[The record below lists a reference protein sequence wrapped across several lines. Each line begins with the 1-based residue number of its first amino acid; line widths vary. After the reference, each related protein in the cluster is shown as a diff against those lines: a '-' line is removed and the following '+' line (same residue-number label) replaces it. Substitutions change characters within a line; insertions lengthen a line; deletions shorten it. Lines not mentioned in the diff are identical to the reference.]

1 MKKTLKVLLAVVIT
15 PIALFLIL
23 TLLLYCPPVQK
34 WAVEKAAQVASKK
47 TGMRITVEQLRL
59 SFPLDLRLQGL
70 KALQPND
77 SLPGKTDTI
86 ADVRSLTT
94 HVQMLPLLSGRVE
107 VDWLTFKGLRMN
119 TDQLIGDLRIKADL
133 ERLHLVSHGVSLGEE
148 RAKVNLADIR
158 GGYIDVALG
167 DTMPKDTA
175 KKEVLWKIDVD
186 RLQLAHTD
194 FRLHL
199 PGDTMSVKAHFG
211 EATARR
217 AVLQLKDNTY
227 KVGALDW
234 HDGALAYDQN
244 FVPRAKRGFDATH
257 ISLSDLHLGID
268 SFCYAANT
276 IDLRIRA
283 AHFAEQSG
291 MRVNTLKGTF
301 HTDST
306 RLALED
312 FHLTMPETD
321 LKGTFR
327 MDMNAF
333 ADRHPGQMLARL
345 AGHTALGDLRPF
357 LASLPADVVG
367 ALPKSR
373 ITVKG
378 QLTGNL
384 QRATLQNIHLR
395 MDRHFDLTA
404 TGRVESA
411 SSTVR
416 WRMARS
422 FPRRRLRAPR

>member
-1 MKKTLKVLLAVVIT
+1 MKKMLKVLLAVVIT

-34 WAVEKAAQVASKK
+34 WAVEKAAQVASEK

-107 VDWLTFKGLRMN
+107 VDWLTFKGLRIN
-119 TDQLIGDLRIKADL
+119 TNQLIGDLRIKADL
-133 ERLHLVSHGVSLGEE
+133 ERLHLVSHGVSLGKE

-211 EATARR
+211 EATAQR

-244 FVPRAKRGFDATH
+244 FVPRAKRGFDAAH

-276 IDLRIRA
+276 KYIY
-283 AHFAEQSG
+283 
-291 MRVNTLKGTF
+291 TC
-301 HTDST
+301 
-306 RLALED
+306 
-312 FHLTMPETD
+312 
-321 LKGTFR
+321 
-327 MDMNAF
+327 
-333 ADRHPGQMLARL
+333 
-345 AGHTALGDLRPF
+345 
-357 LASLPADVVG
+357 
-367 ALPKSR
+367 
-373 ITVKG
+373 
-378 QLTGNL
+378 
-384 QRATLQNIHLR
+384 
-395 MDRHFDLTA
+395 
-404 TGRVESA
+404 
-411 SSTVR
+411 
-416 WRMARS
+416 WRN
-422 FPRRRLRAPR
+422 

>member
-34 WAVEKAAQVASKK
+34 WAVEKAAQVASEK

-244 FVPRAKRGFDATH
+244 FVPPRQKGFRRRPYQPQRPAPRH
-257 ISLSDLHLGID
+257 RLVLQAGVIRNLSMGRCSHHCYIVTLLHV
-268 SFCYAANT
+268 T
-276 IDLRIRA
+276 LRI
-283 AHFAEQSG
+283 S
-291 MRVNTLKGTF
+291 
-301 HTDST
+301 
-306 RLALED
+306 
-312 FHLTMPETD
+312 
-321 LKGTFR
+321 
-327 MDMNAF
+327 
-333 ADRHPGQMLARL
+333 HPPHAVRPPRE
-345 AGHTALGDLRPF
+345 AVGHPPRQ
-357 LASLPADVVG
+357 LPY
-367 ALPKSR
+367 
-373 ITVKG
+373 
-378 QLTGNL
+378 
-384 QRATLQNIHLR
+384 
-395 MDRHFDLTA
+395 
-404 TGRVESA
+404 SA
-411 SSTVR
+411 S
-416 WRMARS
+416 
-422 FPRRRLRAPR
+422 PE